1 MSTKQSKQHRTPSR
15 RVPTLLAIGG
25 VLLLVVVILLIK
37 QETKAKPVA
46 DAQLPEVQL
55 QAALD
60 AGQPTLAFF
69 HSLTC
74 VPCKEMTAI
83 VKEVQPEFAGSIVLV
98 DVDVYDQRNA
108 ALLQS
113 SRIHTIPTLIF
124 FDRAGKSQ
132 VHMGVMEADQ
142 LRQTL
147 IALGGGN

>member
-1 MSTKQSKQHRTPSR
+1 MSEAKAKQQRQLPSR
-15 RVPTLLAIGG
+15 LPQLLIVAG
-25 VLLLVVVILLIK
+25 VVLVVVVIVLMK
-37 QETKAKPVA
+37 QETKAEPVTA
-46 DAQLPEVQL
+46 AQLPEVQL

-74 VPCKEMTAI
+74 IPCKEMTAI
-83 VKEVQPEFAGSIVLV
+83 VKKVQPEFTGSIVLV